1 MTTCSH
7 TNDINTSIKN
17 PTSRLAHMM
26 AKIILSFNIP
36 INQWIEQLKFHMVI
50 LAQSNNPKHNTI
62 ELAAMTGLDRRY
74 VTKTLKTGEIKRTN
88 SKIDKVLEKIR
99 QICHYKH
106 TDTIQIYG
114 KRNTFASTCK
124 TISSTSLSTKA
135 IASELIRRGEIID
148 QGNNYRIAN
157 LTTTLLDDTVIC
169 SETEIIIKI
178 LAAIKKV
185 CVNNNTKKIDKHG
198 KNNSFESICKDNPS
212 EIFNTENI
220 SESFLSRNIL
230 VDLGNQFWINEDRYI
245 VPHSNKVEYIEMM
258 SIQLLKYTNTLIFNQ
273 ATDKKNKQH
282 YQMQAYSTQLNPD
295 LFTTIR
301 PIILKKL
308 KKVSK
313 EITLLLEKHEEKVPY
328 DTYPQ
333 FGVSLFGFD
342 ELNPSIYIPPM

>member
-17 PTSRLAHMM
+17 PTSRLAYMM

-99 QICHYKH
+99 QICLYKH

-135 IASELIRRGEIID
+135 IASELIRRGDIIEMNNTYKITNLSVEPIEDSIIYKKEMVEILAEVKRVCKVT
-148 QGNNYRIAN
+148 QSNCIAKHGTKN
-157 LTTTLLDDTVIC
+157 SLQNICKMFQSGLFNPYTVI
-169 SETEIIIKI
+169 
-178 LAAIKKV
+178 
-185 CVNNNTKKIDKHG
+185 
-198 KNNSFESICKDNPS
+198 KDL
-212 EIFNTENI
+212 I
-220 SESFLSRNIL
+220 SRNSI
-230 VDLGNQFWINEDRYI
+230 VDLGDKYLINDTNYI
-245 VPHSNKVEYIEMM
+245 IRQVNNKDYIDTM
-258 SIQLLKYTNTLIFNQ
+258 SVHLLQHTNTMLN
-273 ATDKKNKQH
+273 NKDAVESYITH
-282 YQMQAYSTQLNPD
+282 YQMRIYSTQINPK
-295 LFTTIR
+295 LFETVKCKIVKSLR
-301 PIILKKL
+301 KAYLE
-308 KKVSK
+308 V
-313 EITLLLEKHEEKVPY
+313 EELLEQHEEQVPFF
-328 DTYPQ
+328 TYPQ
-333 FGVSLFGFD
+333 TGACFYGFD
-342 ELNPSIYIPPM
+342 DLKMINN